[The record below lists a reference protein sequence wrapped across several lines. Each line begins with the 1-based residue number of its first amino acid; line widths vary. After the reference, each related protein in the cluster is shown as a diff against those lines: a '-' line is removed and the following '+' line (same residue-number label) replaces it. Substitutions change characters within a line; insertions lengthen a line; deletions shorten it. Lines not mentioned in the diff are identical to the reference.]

1 MPYIEAI
8 IDPAPTAELAT
19 RLADAITDAMASV
32 VGKRR
37 EVTAVRI
44 IGSDAL
50 IWTIDA
56 KMNNKTTAYL
66 DVKITEGTNSSDEKA
81 SLITLLHQI
90 LSKTFGELEEASY
103 IVIHELPAENWGFA
117 GLTQANR
124 AKQRGAYI

>member
-8 IDPAPTAELAT
+8 IDPAPTAEQAT